1 MNRDALNDRPF
12 ESVRTKQRVALSD
25 ILSWPRFTCWNM
37 VERSD
42 NTGGASLHDLLETD
56 GVIGAKPSPSFLH
69 AYLVRKFD
77 VMVNWS
83 GQFAK
88 AEGRR

>member
-1 MNRDALNDRPF
+1 
-12 ESVRTKQRVALSD
+12 
-25 ILSWPRFTCWNM
+25 M

-88 AEGRR
+88 AEGR